1 MSEQD
6 PRIETVNIED
16 ELSRS
21 YVNYAMSVIISRAL
35 PDVRDGL
42 KPVQRRILFAM
53 RDLNLA
59 PDRPF
64 QKCAKVS
71 GQTSGDY
78 HPHGD
83 QVIYPTLVRMGQ
95 PFTLRY
101 PLITAQGNFGS
112 IDGDPPAAQR
122 YTECRL
128 APLAMEL
135 MEDIEK
141 DSVDWMRNYSDT
153 KDEPMYFP
161 GKFPNLLC
169 NGTQGIAVGMATSMP
184 PHNLTEVCN
193 AILHRMD
200 NSEST
205 LEEIM
210 EHLPGPDFPTY
221 GLIMGVKGIKDAYET
236 GRGSVVMQAKTMIEP
251 TDMGKTKIVI
261 TELPYQVNKKTLV
274 ENIANLAK
282 LKKFDGITDV
292 QDYSDKRGMRIE
304 VELRRDVNPN
314 KALNYL
320 LKHTA
325 LRQTFGC
332 IMLSLVDGAPRVSPV
347 LVIIDEFIKHRKNV
361 ITRRTRYEIYK
372 ALEAVH
378 INEGYQ
384 IARRFLDEVIAT
396 IRSSSDGDTA
406 LAALVRK
413 FGMSPSQAYSVLA
426 MPLRRLT
433 QLAQDQLE
441 ADYKAALLKVQD
453 LMHILTDEG
462 RLLSI
467 LRDETTYLRDKYGDD
482 RRTKIIAREAGDF
495 SEADLIPE
503 EEAIVSISRDGYIKR
518 ISVDAY
524 RQQKRGGKGLKSVM
538 KEDDEPAHLFQVN
551 THHFILF
558 FTDRGRVFKLRA
570 YDLPETSRYSR
581 GMPVINYIA
590 IDGDESVTATVSVK
604 DIKGEG
610 YLTMITAQ
618 GEIKRTPMD
627 SFANIRSNG
636 LRAFDIE
643 EGDRLGWVLTSGGK
657 DDIIVVTHNGMS
669 IRFKETDATSRSRAA
684 GGVRAMR
691 LKGDDYI
698 VGAGIADDTKWL
710 LVVGENG
717 MGKRTPISEYR
728 IQGRGGSGIL
738 TMNCTEKTGRIVS
751 AEVVD
756 DEDRLIV
763 LTTSGQGIRIKIK
776 GIREVKRV
784 AQGVKLIDLKPN
796 DQVISIA
803 RLAVDPDEGD
813 NPTAED
819 SEDEELQGTLET
831 VDESSEE

>member
-1 MSEQD
+1 MPDQD

-42 KPVQRRILFAM
+42 KPVQRRILYAM
-53 RDLNLA
+53 RQLNLA

-95 PFTLRY
+95 TFTMRY

-112 IDGDPPAAQR
+112 VDGDPPAAQR

-135 MEDIEK
+135 MEDIDK
-141 DSVDWMRNYSDT
+141 DSVGWMRNYSDSL
-153 KDEPMYFP
+153 DEPMYFP

-184 PHNLTEVCN
+184 PHNLTEVAN
-193 AILHRMD
+193 AILFRVENPD
-200 NSEST
+200 ST

-251 TDMGKTKIVI
+251 TDMGKSKIVI

-274 ENIANLAK
+274 ETIARLAK
-282 LKKFDGITDV
+282 LKKVDGITDV
-292 QDYSDKRGMRIE
+292 QDYSDKRGMRVE

-314 KALNYL
+314 KVLNYL
-320 LKHTA
+320 LKHTS

-332 IMLSLVDGAPRVSPV
+332 IMLSLIDGAPRVSP
-347 LVIIDEFIKHRKNV
+347 LLIIIDEYIKHRRDV
-361 ITRRTRYEIYK
+361 ITRRTRYEIYR
-372 ALEAVH
+372 ALEKAH
-378 INEGYQ
+378 LDEGYQ
-384 IARRFLDEVIAT
+384 IARRFLDEVIKT
-396 IRSSSDGDTA
+396 IRESADSDV
-406 LAALVRK
+406 ALVNLVRN
-413 FGMSPSQAYSVLA
+413 FGMSPAQGRAILA

-433 QLAQDQLE
+433 QLEQSELE
-441 ADYKAALLKVQD
+441 TSYKDSLQKVQD
-453 LMHILTDEG
+453 LMNILTDEE

-467 LRDETTYLRDKYGDD
+467 LKDDVVYLRDKFGDE
-482 RRTKIIAREAGDF
+482 RRTKIIAREAGEF
-495 SEADLIPE
+495 NEADLIPE

-518 ISVDAY
+518 FSVDSY

-538 KEDDEPAHLFQVN
+538 KQDDEPEHLFQVN

-570 YDLPETSRYSR
+570 YDIPESSRYSR

-590 IDGDESVTATVSVK
+590 IDGDEHVTATVSVK

-610 YLTMITAQ
+610 FLTMITKF
-618 GEIKRTPMD
+618 GEIKRTAMEN
-627 SFANIRSNG
+627 FANIRSNG
-636 LRAFDIE
+636 IRAFDIE
-643 EGDRLGWVLTSGGK
+643 DGDALGWVLTSSGNQ
-657 DDIIVVTHNGMS
+657 DIILVTHNGMS
-669 IRFKETDATSRSRAA
+669 TRFSEQDATSRSRAA

-691 LKGDDYI
+691 LREGDYI
-698 VGAGIADDTKWL
+698 VGAGVAAEGKQL

-717 MGKRTPISEYR
+717 FGKRTPLEDYR
-728 IQGRGGSGIL
+728 IQKRGGIGIL
-738 TMNCTEKTGRIVS
+738 TMNCTEKTGQIVS

-756 DEDRLIV
+756 DDDRLIV

-784 AQGVKLIDLKPN
+784 AQGVKLINLKEG
-796 DQVISIA
+796 DQIASIA
-803 RLAVDPDEGD
+803 RLALDPDQGENPIDDDDDADVQGVLDEDDGGD
-813 NPTAED
+813 E
-819 SEDEELQGTLET
+819 
-831 VDESSEE
+831 